1 MKLAPAG
8 AASASFPCPKALAE
22 TEDFGYG
29 PITMDCSERL
39 QLTISCDEQTRAAM
53 TDFLTARFRKSDK
66 VVSRRIEN
74 NLLLVPIHCQ
84 ASDIDGFYRLNEVG
98 SEIWEH
104 IDGYRSVADIIDFV
118 VSEFDVTAET
128 AEHDVTE
135 FLEQLREIPAIE
147 EVEASGSGQAT

>member
-1 MKLAPAG
+1 
-8 AASASFPCPKALAE
+8 
-22 TEDFGYG
+22 
-29 PITMDCSERL
+29 
-39 QLTISCDEQTRAAM
+39 
-53 TDFLTARFRKSDK
+53 
-66 VVSRRIEN
+66 
-74 NLLLVPIHCQ
+74 
-84 ASDIDGFYRLNEVG
+84 VG